1 MKARNTKLRAV
12 LNKFLAETLKPMEPD
27 ELAKLM
33 HNFPKDLPQT
43 YSQLFTTAIR
53 NNCVAEFEKII
64 EERGLTE
71 KLDRLD
77 DLVAQKRGFEV
88 SMQAFE
94 FKPSD
99 PEVVKRA
106 IVNKAK
112 RQEIENLQRVL
123 QSLRVDNERL
133 AEQEEAT
140 RRQLELADQKILSL
154 TQLIDAV

>member
-1 MKARNTKLRAV
+1 MKARNNKLRAV
-12 LNKFLAETLKPMEPD
+12 LNKFLTETLKPMEPE
-27 ELAKLM
+27 ELEKLM
-33 HNFPKDLPQT
+33 QNFPKDLPQT

-88 SMQAFE
+88 SMEAFE

-99 PEVVKRA
+99 PEAVKRA

-123 QSLRVDNERL
+123 HGLRAENDRL
-133 AEQEEAT
+133 AEREEET
-140 RRQLELADQKILSL
+140 RRRLEAAEQRIGALRAS
-154 TQLIDAV
+154 IDAF